1 MCFSPAA
8 SFGASATLLVIGA
21 ISLKYSSTRP
31 QQILS
36 SVPLMLSI
44 QQFCEGILWLSLGR
58 PEYAEWEKPANYVFL
73 LFAQIIWPFYIPLA
87 IMLLEKQALRRKI
100 LSWLFLIGIVQALY
114 LAYGITLYNVKAS
127 IEGSHIRYNL
137 DFPGANQ
144 WFSGVLYIIA
154 TGIAPFVSG
163 IKRMRLMGIIILFS
177 YLYSRILFEYYV
189 ISVWCYFAALI
200 SFVVLAVIL
209 QLRKKAEYQI
219 YETQD
224 SLT

>member
-1 MCFSPAA
+1 M
-8 SFGASATLLVIGA
+8 
-21 ISLKYSSTRP
+21 KYSSTRP
-31 QQILS
+31 QQFLS

-44 QQFCEGILWLSLGR
+44 QQFCEGILWLSLSR
-58 PEYAEWEKPANYVFL
+58 PEYAEWEKPATYVFL

-87 IMLLEKQALRRKI
+87 IMLLEKHALRRKI
-100 LSWLFLIGIVQALY
+100 LSWLFLIGIFQAFY
-114 LAYGITLYNVKAS
+114 LAYGMALYNVQAS
-127 IEGSHIRYNL
+127 IESSHIRYNL

-144 WFSGVLYIIA
+144 WFSGVLYIMA
-154 TGIAPFVSG
+154 TGMSPFVSS

-200 SFVVLAVIL
+200 SFVVLAIIL
-209 QLRKKAEYQI
+209 QLKKKAEYQI